1 MQAAEQAWDT
11 CTRQTCLIR
20 LSKRTKHSPS
30 NTRAKEMFQVVW
42 ANVWWP
48 SNFFKHDQT
57 QSNTIKQHQTRWPNG
72 KMFGHQT
79 MFDGV
84 WSPNISRLDRPLVS
98 KFTYYKKVWKLSMPS
113 NGCKVLLNLKSTD
126 ETLVVLP
133 FKWKLL
139 GSTFMWCCLLC
150 CTRLF

>member
-1 MQAAEQAWDT
+1 MFGD
-11 CTRQTCLIR
+11 QT
-20 LSKRTKHSPS
+20 PS
-30 NTRAKEMFQVVW
+30 NI
-42 ANVWWP
+42 VWWP
-48 SNFFKHDQT
+48 NILPFGHLVWCCLIVFDKIWRPLNIRSNNLKHFFCSRVWWAMFCSFGRLASQYIV
-57 QSNTIKQHQTRWPNG
+57 N
-72 KMFGHQT
+72 MFGHQT

-150 CTRLF
+150 CIRLF